1 MKAASFYLVRS
12 LLDVKHILQLKRL
25 IAVLYLTADIDRRK
39 KHKAPRAL
47 REIKRNKERKML
59 VFAGRRN
66 RTEMQ
71 PWKTEDTLVK

>member
-1 MKAASFYLVRS
+1 M
-12 LLDVKHILQLKRL
+12 
-25 IAVLYLTADIDRRK
+25 YLTADIDRRK

-47 REIKRNKERKML
+47 RGGKKRNKERKML

-71 PWKTEDTLVK
+71 PWKTEDTLVKQQVVEE